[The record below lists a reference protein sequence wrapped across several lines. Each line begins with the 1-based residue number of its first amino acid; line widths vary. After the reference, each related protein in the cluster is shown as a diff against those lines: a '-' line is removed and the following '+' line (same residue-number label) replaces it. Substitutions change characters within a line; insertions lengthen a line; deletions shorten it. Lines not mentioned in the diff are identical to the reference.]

1 MSDATPAGPA
11 GPRDGTPDRPRPGP
25 ADDALAALGL
35 RPVELADG
43 PLFRRYFAT
52 LADPLSDYTFAQIYT
67 WRNSLHLAWREI
79 DRHLCVFANGCGDLT
94 LLVPPIGDTGSDAAL
109 RQAADL
115 MDGYNAAAG
124 VPDRTRVEYASDEL
138 LARLDRAGLATVAP
152 MGTDYVYDTARMIDL
167 AGGDLASKRQARNR
181 FARLYRHRVEAFDP
195 AKHLDGCLALLHQWR
210 QHQDATHAAEPTTN
224 AVKRQK
230 ESIATELALRSAA
243 DLGLRG
249 MVVLVEGEGEGLEVR
264 GQRSGQTSPDACSLT
279 PDLTPLT
286 SDLPPLTSLRGFTF
300 GEPLTAGQSSIVIEK
315 TDLATKGLAQ
325 FIFSEFCRRD
335 WADRPLCNVG
345 DDWGLESLA
354 WTKMSY
360 RPVRLVQ
367 KYTLVPARSRG
378 VGYQPT
384 ASMPTDDHGLIA
396 RATVRPAT
404 DADLAATVELERAC
418 FTSDLSLKKRQLQY
432 LRRRPTAVFLVA
444 EEAGR
449 VIGEGIAL
457 VRQNRRR
464 AGPGTSGR
472 IYSLAVDHGH
482 RGRHVGR
489 QLLSGMVDRLAA
501 RGVGR
506 VYLEVERANA
516 PAVALY
522 EALGFRAT
530 GTLPD
535 YYGPGRDALHMLRE
549 LPAAA

>member
-11 GPRDGTPDRPRPGP
+11 GPSDET
-25 ADDALAALGL
+25 DDALVALGL
-35 RPVELADG
+35 RPVELTDAA
-43 PLFRRYFAT
+43 LFRRYFAT

-79 DRHLCVFANGCGDLT
+79 AGHLCVFANGCGDLT
-94 LLVPPIGDTGSDAAL
+94 LLVPPIGDTGTDAAL
-109 RQAADL
+109 RQAAEL

-138 LARLDRAGLATVAP
+138 LGRLDRTGLAAVAP

-181 FARLYRHRVEAFDP
+181 FARLYPHRIEAYDP
-195 AKHLDGCLALLHQWR
+195 ARHLDGCLALLADWR
-210 QHQDATHAAEPTTN
+210 DHQDATHAAEPGTN

-230 ESIATELALRSAA
+230 ETTATELALRSAGE
-243 DLGLRG
+243 LGLRG
-249 MVVLVEGEGEGLEVR
+249 LVVHVD
-264 GQRSGQTSPDACSLT
+264 GQAGPG
-279 PDLTPLT
+279 PI
-286 SDLPPLTSLRGFTF
+286 RGFTF
-300 GEPLTAGQSSIVIEK
+300 GEPLGADQSSIVIEK
-315 TDLATKGLAQ
+315 TDLGAKGLAQ

-360 RPVRLVQ
+360 RPVRLIQ
-367 KYTLVPARSRG
+367 KYTLVPARKRG
-378 VGYQPT
+378 MGYQPMSHGGMGYQPMSSVPT
-384 ASMPTDDHGLIA
+384 ADHGLVA
-396 RATVRPAT
+396 HATVRPAT
-404 DADLAATVELERAC
+404 DADLAATVELEQSC
-418 FTSDLSLKKRQLQY
+418 FPSDLSLKKRQLQY

-472 IYSLAVDHGH
+472 IYSLAVDQGH
-482 RGRHVGR
+482 RGRRVGR
-489 QLLSGMVDRLAA
+489 QLLTSMVDQLAA

-522 EALGFRAT
+522 EGLGFHAT
-530 GTLPD
+530 GTLAD
-535 YYGPGRDALHMLRE
+535 YYGPGRDALHMLRD
-549 LPAAA
+549 LPTAA